1 MNKPS
6 NTTDDVINVYFR
18 TTIVRPFFMR
28 PSSCPGL
35 QKEECL
41 KLVNCNLL
49 VVQDPV
55 TKELFSIHSCIL

>member
-6 NTTDDVINVYFR
+6 NTTNDVINVYFR
-18 TTIVRPFFMR
+18 TIFVSAFFMR
-28 PSSCPGL
+28 PSSSPSL

-49 VVQDPV
+49 VVRDPV
-55 TKELFSIHSCIL
+55 TKVVFSIHRCIV